1 MHWGTKIA
9 ISLAIFIIFILIL
22 GFLMINSNKE
32 GVETDYYEKDLRYE
46 QEIQALR
53 NAQNLS
59 EKVIFEVSEG
69 KLLIRYPKEIEN
81 YEGKVLLLR
90 PDDSRKDKTEPMRL
104 DSEKKQIID
113 LSPLQKGLWKVQV
126 LWKMQNKS
134 YQTEKFDIIVP

>member
-9 ISLAIFIIFILIL
+9 ISLAIFITFIIIL

-126 LWKMQNKS
+126 SWKMQNKS

>member
-1 MHWGTKIA
+1 MHWGAKIA
-9 ISLAIFIIFILIL
+9 ISLAVFITFILVL
-22 GFLMINSNKE
+22 GFLMINANTEKA
-32 GVETDYYEKDLRYE
+32 ETDYYEKDLRYE

-59 EKVIFEVSEG
+59 EKVIFEVTEG

-113 LSPLQKGLWKVQV
+113 LSTLQKGLWKVQV
-126 LWKMQNKS
+126 SWKMQNKP

>member
-9 ISLAIFIIFILIL
+9 ISLAISITFILIL

-59 EKVIFEVSEG
+59 EKIIFEVSEG

>member
-1 MHWGTKIA
+1 MHWETKIA
-9 ISLAIFIIFILIL
+9 ISLAIFITFILAL
-22 GFLMINSNKE
+22 GFLMINANTEKA
-32 GVETDYYEKDLRYE
+32 ETDYYEKDLRYE

>member
-1 MHWGTKIA
+1 MHWGAKIA
-9 ISLAIFIIFILIL
+9 ISLAVFITFILVL
-22 GFLMINSNKE
+22 GFLMINANTEKA
-32 GVETDYYEKDLRYE
+32 ETDYYEKDLRYE
-46 QEIQALR
+46 REIQALR

-59 EKVIFEVSEG
+59 EKVIFEVTEG

-113 LSPLQKGLWKVQV
+113 LSTLQKGLWKVQV
-126 LWKMQNKS
+126 SWKMQNKP